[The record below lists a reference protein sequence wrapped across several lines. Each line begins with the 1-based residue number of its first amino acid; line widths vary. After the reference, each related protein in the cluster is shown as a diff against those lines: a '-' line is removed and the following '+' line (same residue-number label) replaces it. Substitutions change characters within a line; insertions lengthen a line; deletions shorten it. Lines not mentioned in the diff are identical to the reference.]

1 MGDGNP
7 RKFDVIV
14 TVVDTSPGGFDL
26 IVTGLENYGLEI
38 TGEPQAHLGLVTGRV
53 TMENFSA
60 LADVPGVCGVEPMGT
75 VQIPPPE
82 ADIQ

>member
-38 TGEPQAHLGLVTGRV
+38 TGFIPKEAQASGG
-53 TMENFSA
+53 
-60 LADVPGVCGVEPMGT
+60 
-75 VQIPPPE
+75 
-82 ADIQ
+82 